1 MLPGTCTDENWFQS
15 TSYDSYSCSFFIQV
29 YLEPNQSPS
38 CLKLFVPTF
47 VRLLFG
53 VATRWYDTTDV
64 TVSIANTACRYQS
77 TFLTLTQWAVF
88 SDLLCQ
94 PSHHTYCSK
103 LSRKCPQGNLLVNQL
118 NWFSWIPDPFKIYHL
133 FVDWLLGCECSCIP
147 IENPTEEPCLWGCT
161 SVPINL
167 LYNYLDAIYYH
178 SP

>member
-1 MLPGTCTDENWFQS
+1 MSLGAFMLPGTCTDENWFQS

-88 SDLLCQ
+88 SDLFCQ

-118 NWFSWIPDPFKIYHL
+118 NWFS
-133 FVDWLLGCECSCIP
+133 
-147 IENPTEEPCLWGCT
+147 
-161 SVPINL
+161 
-167 LYNYLDAIYYH
+167 
-178 SP
+178 